1 MEELLELRK
10 CIEEQRYPDAL
21 LLIGELEEMS
31 REDKINKIYSYAVIL
46 LLHLIKQEAEQ
57 RSTRSWEFS
66 VCNSVSQI
74 TMTNRRR
81 KTGGVYIPP
90 EELRE
95 LLEEAYPLA
104 MKRAAMEAFEGQ
116 FTEAQ
121 LEGKINPEHVREE
134 AFRRIHE
141 SLSGVKKYPINDVIQ
156 SG

>member
-31 REDKINKIYSYAVIL
+31 REDKISKIYSYAVIL

-74 TMTNRRR
+74 AVTNRRR
-81 KTGGVYIPP
+81 KAGGVYVPAG
-90 EELRE
+90 ELRE
-95 LLEEAYPLA
+95 VLEEAYPLA
-104 MKRAAMEAFEGQ
+104 LKRAAMEAFEGQ
-116 FTEAQ
+116 FAEAQ
-121 LEGKINPEHVREE
+121 LEGKIKPEHVIEK
-134 AFRRIHE
+134 AFRLIQE
-141 SLSGVKKYPINDVIQ
+141 SVSGVRKMKQ
-156 SG
+156 